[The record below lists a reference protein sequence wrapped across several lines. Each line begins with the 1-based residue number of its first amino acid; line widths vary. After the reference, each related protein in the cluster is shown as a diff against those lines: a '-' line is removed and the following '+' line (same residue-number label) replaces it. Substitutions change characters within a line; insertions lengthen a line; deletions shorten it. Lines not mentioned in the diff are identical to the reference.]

1 MLVLELI
8 LGGLQQSDK
17 MKTMHTLMAFCTGLL
32 LMSCEKDDVTAK
44 FDSLLKIARQT
55 RMNSGII
62 DKLAKDSYMCKLFK
76 IRNYLSLLSLE
87 K

>member
-1 MLVLELI
+1 
-8 LGGLQQSDK
+8 
-17 MKTMHTLMAFCTGLL
+17 MKTMYTLIAFCTGLL
-32 LMSCEKDDVTAK
+32 LMSCEKDGVTAK

-55 RMNSGII
+55 RMSSGII
-62 DKLAKDSYMCKLFK
+62 DKLAKDSYMCKLLK